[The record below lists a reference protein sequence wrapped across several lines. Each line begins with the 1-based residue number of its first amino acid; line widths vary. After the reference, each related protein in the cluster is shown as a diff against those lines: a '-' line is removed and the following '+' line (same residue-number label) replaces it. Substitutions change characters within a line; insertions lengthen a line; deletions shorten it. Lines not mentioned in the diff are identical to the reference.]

1 MGHKRKLSFS
11 VEYSSYNENLMQFVI
26 PRLFNTILEA
36 LNPCPVE
43 SMKCEFDTGGEIVTV
58 FASGTVSS
66 YEEKE

>member
-43 SMKCEFDTGGEIVTV
+43 SNVNLIP
-58 FASGTVSS
+58 A
-66 YEEKE
+66 EKS